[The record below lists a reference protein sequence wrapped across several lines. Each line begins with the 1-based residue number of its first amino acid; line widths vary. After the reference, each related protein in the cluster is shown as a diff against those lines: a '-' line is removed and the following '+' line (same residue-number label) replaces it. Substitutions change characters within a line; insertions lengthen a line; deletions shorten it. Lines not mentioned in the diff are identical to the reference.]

1 MKSSMQKLNIIVV
14 INHLFK
20 GLCFI
25 LFKLFY
31 NLTARHGSCLLLI
44 YFYFQTDDDVVTS
57 KTFSFLFLFLI

>member
-1 MKSSMQKLNIIVV
+1 MRASMQKLNIIVV

-31 NLTARHGSCLLLI
+31 NLTARHYCLLLI

-57 KTFSFLFLFLI
+57 KMFSFLFLFLI